1 MLRSYRMRYR
11 ILQYM
16 PTGLSDLSRDL
27 ERLKERSRNGR
38 TVIVGPI
45 AQEVKCN
52 LNYVS

>member
-1 MLRSYRMRYR
+1 MRFR

-27 ERLKERSRNGR
+27 EQSKERSRNDR
-38 TVIVGPI
+38 SVIVGSI
-45 AQEVKCN
+45 AQEVKRS